1 MRAGFLV
8 LGAARRSCPP
18 LHPEFL
24 SLLRQRKK
32 PKKGGPA
39 LRSPLAFGKGF
50 PCLRPR
56 QGSGRNSLHSLRS
69 FRSNSLP
76 GPVHE
81 ARCARTPALAANP
94 AAQRGKHQ
102 TAKPGY
108 PLAFCSQPLE
118 VRYSAVGCWG
128 AAPFAPPALAPRQ
141 GRAPQARHPSSSAR
155 LFDRSEQRERR
166 EFLAGPCLGVRAGNP
181 QPQAGGERIRGLN
194 FCLLLVQAKRRCGCR
209 GAQPLRALS
218 KSAQLLIQ
226 PRTSPC
232 PNTTHL

>member
-32 PKKGGPA
+32 PKKSGPA

-50 PCLRPR
+50 PGLRPR
-56 QGSGRNSLHSLRS
+56 QGSGRNSLRSLRS
-69 FRSNSLP
+69 LRSNSLP
-76 GPVHE
+76 GSVHE

-94 AAQRGKHQ
+94 AAQRGNPK
-102 TAKPGY
+102 
-108 PLAFCSQPLE
+108 QPNPAIRSL
-118 VRYSAVGCWG
+118 SAVSRLRFGIGCWG
-128 AAPFAPPALAPRQ
+128 SAPFAPPALAPRQ
-141 GRAPQARHPSSSAR
+141 GRVPQARHPSSSAR

-166 EFLAGPCLGVRAGNP
+166 EFLAGPWLGVRAGNP

-194 FCLLLVQAKRRCGCR
+194 FCLLLVQAKRRCGCG
-209 GAQPLRALS
+209 GAQPLRALG
-218 KSAQLLIQ
+218 KGTRPGQAIKKNQE
-226 PRTSPC
+226 
-232 PNTTHL
+232 